1 MSPEIALTATAVVSV
16 VGILICWP
24 QAVTLVLRVLFRNV
38 IWDICTSDKVVAIT
52 FDDGPDPT
60 FTPQI
65 LETLRRYNIKATFF
79 LVGERVRRIPELCEQ
94 IRDEGHC
101 VGNHSDSWHRTV
113 QLNNDEFES
122 DLLRAE
128 QSIGSC
134 APPKLFRPAGGLIRT
149 AQIRLLWK
157 HKYSVVLGSAYA
169 FDPYRPP
176 KKYIEWAISRGVKRG
191 AIIVLHDSG
200 GDRSNTVDALP
211 VIIENAHTA
220 GLRFEKL
227 SECIHAR

>member
-24 QAVTLVLRVLFRNV
+24 QVITLVLRVLFRNV

-79 LVGERVRRIPELCEQ
+79 LVGERVRRFPELCEQ

-169 FDPYRPP
+169 FDPYRLPRSTLSGRSP
-176 KKYIEWAISRGVKRG
+176 EVSRGVPSSCCMTQGETGR
-191 AIIVLHDSG
+191 
-200 GDRSNTVDALP
+200 T
-211 VIIENAHTA
+211 
-220 GLRFEKL
+220 L
-227 SECIHAR
+227 SMRCP